1 MLLFPNGKINLGLQ
15 VTGKREDGFHD
26 IASVF
31 LPIPW
36 QDALEI
42 IEAPE
47 LTLQVSGNTI
57 PGDAKKNLCILA
69 WNLLKADFPQLP
81 PVSIYLHKTV
91 PAGAGLGGGSSNGA
105 FMLKALNNQF
115 KLGISTARLIKYA
128 LQLGSDCPFFIQ
140 NTPALA
146 TSRGEIL
153 DPIKLHLTGNWLIL
167 INPGIHVNTGWAFNQ
182 IQPAA
187 LQVDLKEIMQL
198 SPSEWETAGLKNI
211 FQQPVFTHFP
221 EIATAHKMLV
231 HAGATYAAMS
241 GSGSTCFGLF
251 TTEPSINKKSMP
263 QSWIFQ
269 QWQL

>member
-15 VTGKREDGFHD
+15 VTGKREDGYHN

-47 LTLQVSGNTI
+47 LSLHVSGNAI
-57 PGDAKKNLCILA
+57 PGDAQKNLCLLA
-69 WNLLKADFPQLP
+69 WKLLKADFSRLP

-105 FMLKALNNQF
+105 FMLKALNNLF
-115 KLGISTARLIKYA
+115 KLDISAAQLIEYA
-128 LQLGSDCPFFIQ
+128 LQLGSDCPFFIA
-140 NTPALA
+140 NTPAIA
-146 TSRGEIL
+146 TGRGEKL
-153 DPIKLHLTGNWLIL
+153 EPIDLKLTGNWLIL
-167 INPGIHVNTGWAFNQ
+167 INPGIHVNTGWAFSQ
-182 IQPAA
+182 ITPAP

-198 SPSEWETAGLKNI
+198 PPVEWEAAGLCNI
-211 FQQPVFTHFP
+211 FQAPVFTHYP
-221 EIATAHKMLV
+221 GITTAHQMLV
-231 HAGATYAAMS
+231 QAGAAYAAMS

-251 TTEPSINKKSMP
+251 TTEPGIDKKSMP